1 MSLVFSSLLRGA
13 FALLLVCC
21 CLAAHAGP
29 GPAVV
34 TVGAEPVLSLAR
46 EFEVFE
52 DASGGLELADVER
65 LAESG
70 AFRPYAGTGSINFGY
85 SHAAWWLRVRL
96 RALPEAA
103 GSRLLEVAF
112 PTLDRVDLFWRSGQ
126 SSGRMASGDGEVFA
140 ARPLVHRHFVFPLEL
155 KADVDTVLY
164 LRVQSEGTL
173 TVPLRLWQP
182 AVMHAADQSAYA
194 AHALYYGML
203 IGLGLYNLL
212 LWLRLREAVY
222 LAYVAF
228 VLAMASGQLA
238 LSGFGYQFIWP
249 DAIGWQSLSLNC
261 GFAAT
266 GLFGAWFTRYFLGT
280 PQQHPRLDRLLHWFS
295 WAFALTALGPLFGA
309 YYLFAQA
316 TSLVGFCFSVVAVGS
331 GIYSLRQGNP
341 SARFFLVAWVA
352 LLIGVALMAL
362 RNAAL
367 VPTTFVTAN
376 GIQFGSAIEMLLL
389 SFALAER
396 IQLLRAEKEEA
407 ALRALQSEYARV
419 HALEESERLL
429 EARVMERTHELA
441 EANRHLQESEARLQ
455 VMAQHDPL
463 TGLPNRSLLFDRL
476 ELAILRGQRNNAS
489 FAVMLIDLDGFK
501 EVNDTLGHGAGDELL
516 IEISDRLLAGIRAS
530 DTVARLGGDEFVIV
544 LEDAEH
550 DEYFAKVAEKVLQLI
565 ARPVTLSVGSASVG
579 ASIGL
584 ARYPADGE
592 APSQLLSAADDAM
605 YRAKRAGGLRIDRAS

>member
-1 MSLVFSSLLRGA
+1 MPLVFPAPLRRV
-13 FALLLVCC
+13 FALILLCC
-21 CLAAHAGP
+21 CLGVYAE
-29 GPAVV
+29 PAPLVS
-34 TVGAEPVLSLAR
+34 VGAEPMLPLAR
-46 EFEVFE
+46 EFEVFA
-52 DASGGLELADVER
+52 DGSGALELADVER
-65 LAESG
+65 LAERG
-70 AFRPYAGTGSINFGY
+70 AFQPYTGVGAVNFGY
-85 SHAAWWLRVRL
+85 SHAAWWLRVRV
-96 RALPEAA
+96 RALPDAA
-103 GSRLLEVAF
+103 GPRLLEVAF
-112 PTLDRVDLFWRSGQ
+112 PTLDRVDLFWRSG
-126 SSGRMASGDGEVFA
+126 SASGHLRSGDLDLFA
-140 ARPLVHRHFVFPLEL
+140 TRPTVHRHFVFPLEL
-155 KADVDTVLY
+155 RADSDTELY

-173 TVPLRLWQP
+173 TIPVRLWQP
-182 AVMHAADQSAYA
+182 AALHVADQSAYA

-228 VLAMASGQLA
+228 VLAMACGQLA

-249 DAIGWQSLSLNC
+249 DAVAWQSLSLNC

-266 GLFGAWFTRYFLGT
+266 GLFGAWFSRYFLGT
-280 PQQHPRLDRLLHWFS
+280 PQQHPRLDRVLNWFS

-309 YYLFAQA
+309 YYIFAQA
-316 TSLVGFCFSVVAVGS
+316 TSLVGFCFAVVAVAS
-331 GIYSLRQGNP
+331 GIYSLRRGNP

-396 IQLLRAEKEEA
+396 IQLLRVEKEEA
-407 ALRALQSEYARV
+407 AVRALQAEHARV
-419 HALEESERLL
+419 QSLEESERML
-429 EARVMERTHELA
+429 EARVYERTEELA

-463 TGLPNRSLLFDRL
+463 TGLPNRSLMFDRL
-476 ELAILRGQRNNAS
+476 EHAVLRGQRNGAS

-501 EVNDTLGHGAGDELL
+501 EVNDTYGHVAGDELL
-516 IEISDRLLAGIRAS
+516 IEISDRLRAGVRAS
-530 DTVARLGGDEFVIV
+530 DTVARLGGDEFVVV

-550 DEYFAKVAEKVLQLI
+550 DEYFSTVAEKVLQLI
-565 ARPVTLSVGSASVG
+565 AKPVTLSVGTTGVG

-584 ARYPADGE
+584 ARFPFDGE
-592 APSQLLSAADDAM
+592 APSLLLSAADEAM